1 MGLPWYLVWRQM
13 HWIRQTVLN
22 LNIWAVYFDLLQ
34 QRRVTDKGCTYLRL
48 TLPHPSIRF
57 QPFQRIPAHTKPG
70 LLCCDNIAISTS
82 VQKISERLKL
92 WMFSHVSVYPQQ
104 VQDASSGSVES
115 MGSALADPLLTRKEL
130 ITSQSSGA
138 NHLDL
143 PLNDGDEYQDEVISD
158 EDFWVSLVS
167 SCTYPIFC

>member
-1 MGLPWYLVWRQM
+1 MGLPCTGLGKLSSILTFELFILTFYSNVES
-13 HWIRQTVLN
+13 QTKDTH
-22 LNIWAVYFDLLQ
+22 IG
-34 QRRVTDKGCTYLRL
+34 KSYLRL

-92 WMFSHVSVYPQQ
+92 WMFSHVSVYPHLQ

-143 PLNDGDEYQDEVISD
+143 PLNDGDEYQDEDISD

-167 SCTYPIFC
+167 CCTYPIFC